1 MKIINIISILAT
13 ANAAGLG
20 QDSVPGTDIDAN
32 AYNHDA
38 GAYRGEV
45 KHNPTI
51 CFLYYFPYGSHSSF
65 FSIVNALLEHC
76 GDESAALLVC
86 YGGDNAA
93 VMTCTNCAWEQLLT
107 SGVECDGLEEEVEA
121 DYSA

>member
-1 MKIINIISILAT
+1 M
-13 ANAAGLG
+13 
-20 QDSVPGTDIDAN
+20 
-32 AYNHDA
+32 
-38 GAYRGEV
+38 

-51 CFLYYFPYGSHSSF
+51 CSLYYFRYGSHSSF

-121 DYSA
+121 DYSACADVCKTECDNDVSTLKSCGIPLFCDEEPTLKIA